1 MSIPAAVS
9 GAEAL
14 ALAEERFAYA
24 CGVIDANPDV
34 LLEIRDL
41 TLEFRMRIIPQAGTS

>member
-14 ALAEERFAYA
+14 ALVEERFAFA
-24 CGVIDANPDV
+24 RAVIDGNPDL

-41 TLEFRMRIIPQAGTS
+41 TLEFRMRIILQAGAS